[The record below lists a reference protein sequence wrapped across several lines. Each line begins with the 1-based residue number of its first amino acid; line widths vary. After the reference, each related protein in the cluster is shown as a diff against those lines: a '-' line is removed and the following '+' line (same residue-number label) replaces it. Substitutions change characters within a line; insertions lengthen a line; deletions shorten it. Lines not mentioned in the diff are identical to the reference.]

1 MAVRDLPLRLGRPPP
16 AERGEVGSDAT
27 GNGVAGLRDLST
39 RPCRSRR
46 GTSKERIM
54 EIERLRRQRW
64 TGARIAHQLGLS
76 AATLGRVPRRLGLNR
91 AGDLEPLLPPN
102 RYEHLA
108 AGDLLHLD
116 IKRLV
121 HPGAFAPSD
130 RQPRGRRQGHRG
142 RVHACCH
149 RSPLAA
155 RLCCHVSGPGERS
168 FTHFLAIAVP
178 WYEGLGIGIR
188 RVLTD
193 NDQCYKAN
201 RFAHARGQVGLKHRR
216 TRPYTHAPTVKQNA
230 SSRPPATSGPT
241 HAPSRTQQKEAPS
254 FRLGPIST
262 TGIDPTP
269 ASTDNHP
276 SAEQGSMTTTS

>member
-1 MAVRDLPLRLGRPPP
+1 MRHRFHTSTRLCCLCSEPHNVSCNGCPRSSAPFGSRARRNGVRR
-16 AERGEVGSDAT
+16 
-27 GNGVAGLRDLST
+27 NGKRVAGLRDLST

-155 RLCCHVSGPGERS
+155 RLCCHVSGPDRAQFHTLPG
-168 FTHFLAIAVP
+168 
-178 WYEGLGIGIR
+178 
-188 RVLTD
+188 
-193 NDQCYKAN
+193 
-201 RFAHARGQVGLKHRR
+201 HRR
-216 TRPYTHAPTVKQNA
+216 PLVRRAWH
-230 SSRPPATSGPT
+230 RHPPRA
-241 HAPSRTQQKEAPS
+241 
-254 FRLGPIST
+254 
-262 TGIDPTP
+262 
-269 ASTDNHP
+269 N
-276 SAEQGSMTTTS
+276 